1 MVGAYDKVGYL
12 TPIVRYH
19 INRMHPNPFSDRHPT
34 YTNRGLQ
41 RHTIAPPFP
50 LAGARES
57 PPKRLCDSLFI
68 ILKIKLSHVHLD
80 PFYRVEVNN
89 SASAQRFDCDAPTY
103 YSYYI
108 TVSTYCQDFV
118 HLTIYHLCSQYSQRT
133 TLRSGVR

>member
-1 MVGAYDKVGYL
+1 M
-12 TPIVRYH
+12 
-19 INRMHPNPFSDRHPT
+19 ST
-34 YTNRGLQ
+34 Y
-41 RHTIAPPFP
+41 
-50 LAGARES
+50 
-57 PPKRLCDSLFI
+57 
-68 ILKIKLSHVHLD
+68 D